1 MPGLGLAK
9 CSSVKQSTYRHSVHL
24 LKYILFLLLVSIACR
39 SGAQDFLS
47 VGARGGV
54 SFNGNKDRF
63 RQAEIFTDFD
73 IPWKWNFYSDWQF
86 QPRFDLSA
94 GWLEGE
100 NTGAFIGTTGPE
112 LVLRKGTFP
121 LTLEGGCSPTIL
133 SHDTFG
139 QRDFGD
145 RVQFTSHISVN
156 WDITKHIGCGY
167 RFQHMSNAGLAAP
180 NPGLNLQMLYVSY
193 HF

>member
-1 MPGLGLAK
+1 MLGLKLATFPP
-9 CSSVKQSTYRHSVHL
+9 VKQSRHWHAIHL
-24 LKYILFLLLVSIACR
+24 LKYILFLLLILIVCR
-39 SGAQDFLS
+39 GGAQDFLS

-73 IPWKWNFYSDWQF
+73 LPWKWSFYSDWQLK
-86 QPRFDLSA
+86 PRLDLSA
-94 GWLEGE
+94 GWLDGE
-100 NTGAFIGTTGPE
+100 NTSAFIGTFGPE
-112 LVLRKGTFP
+112 LELRKGAFP

-133 SHDTFG
+133 SQDSFG
-139 QRDFGD
+139 QRDFGGC
-145 RVQFTSHISVN
+145 VQFTSHISLN
-156 WDITKHIGCGY
+156 WDITKYISFGY
-167 RFQHMSNAGLAAP
+167 RFQHMSNAGLDDS